1 MKTHP
6 QEYLW
11 AKGSISGEFV
21 LLIAN
26 GGQTKKLASDHSN
39 SDGFWDLSMSGL
51 MSNIPNSH
59 QWQVWWPQLCD
70 PTNGQISWKLLWI
83 CNNKQVSELCVL
95 QEWTMIVSWTDRK
108 MEHHGQWKEWKT
120 SWLLIDWLI
129 DCSVMVQFY
138 WCEVW
143 CASDDWG
150 SSLRWGM
157 YSSLFLCTTAAKL
170 GHIISF

>member
-1 MKTHP
+1 MC
-6 QEYLW
+6 
-11 AKGSISGEFV
+11 
-21 LLIAN
+21 IA
-26 GGQTKKLASDHSN
+26 G
-39 SDGFWDLSMSGL
+39 M
-51 MSNIPNSH
+51 
-59 QWQVWWPQLCD
+59 
-70 PTNGQISWKLLWI
+70 
-83 CNNKQVSELCVL
+83 NNDCVL
-95 QEWTMIVSWTDRK
+95 NRPENGTPRAMEGVKHQLIVDCS
-108 MEHHGQWKEWKT
+108 M
-120 SWLLIDWLI
+120 I